1 MGIFDKNESRGA
13 LAKETTVISQN
24 TKIEGEITLESNLH
38 IDGEIEGTIKSSSV
52 VSVGKS
58 GQVKG
63 EIYAQKVLVSGRVNG
78 KIDAKE
84 IEIVTGGRVV
94 GEIFVENLVI
104 QSMGVFS
111 GVSHQ
116 KETEEAKVEEPSQIE
131 FKEES

>member
-1 MGIFDKNESRGA
+1 MGIFDKNDTRKP
-13 LAKETTVISQN
+13 LAKETTVVSQN
-24 TKIEGEITLESNLH
+24 TKIVGEISLESNLH
-38 IDGEIEGTIKSSSV
+38 VDGDVEGTIQSSSV

-94 GEIFVENLVI
+94 GEIYVDNLVI

-116 KETEEAKVEEPSQIE
+116 KEKEEVEVQEPSQIE
-131 FKEES
+131 LKDS

>member
-1 MGIFDKNESRGA
+1 MGIFDKNENRGA
-13 LAKETTVISQN
+13 LSKETTVISQS

-38 IDGEIEGTIKSSSV
+38 IDGRVEGTIKSSSV

-58 GQVKG
+58 GEVQG
-63 EIYAQKVLVSGRVNG
+63 EIYAAKVLVSGRVNG

-116 KETEEAKVEEPSQIE
+116 KEVEEAKVEEPSQIE